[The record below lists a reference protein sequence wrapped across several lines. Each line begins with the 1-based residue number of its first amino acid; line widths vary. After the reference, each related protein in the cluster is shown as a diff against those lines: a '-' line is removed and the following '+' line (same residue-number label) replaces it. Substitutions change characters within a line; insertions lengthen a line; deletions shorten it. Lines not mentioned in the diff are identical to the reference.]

1 MKKIRFKNKLES
13 LAFCVFFFLF
23 AMQPALE
30 RIGISDYVIWG
41 LMLICIVVALLGF
54 VQNVRKEGKKYFSG
68 IRSRDLYDYLE
79 TTWCLL
85 GLIISYYLNSQM
97 IPFWIVLTIM
107 SVTACLIPSR
117 PRQPEA

>member
-1 MKKIRFKNKLES
+1 
-13 LAFCVFFFLF
+13 
-23 AMQPALE
+23 MQPALE
-30 RIGISDYVIWG
+30 RIGISDYAVWG

-68 IRSRDLYDYLE
+68 IRSRDLCDYLE

-97 IPFWIVLTIM
+97 IPVWIVLTIM
-107 SVTACLIPSR
+107 DITACLIPSR